1 MFAGNGT
8 AFIKVKA
15 YEYIEISG
23 EKLWFGSLRNS
34 MDSVLG
40 CEGEELS
47 EDFCENL
54 GDIRLEFSQGK
65 FAAAVIPEG
74 YNVFIDD
81 SFLGSEFNGA
91 VEKLEKYFAPVIKLK
106 NKGSVCCEK
115 LGLICF
121 NRSAGGRLFVCSE
134 EYYNEYSSMLLFMEQ
149 CEQKTPMNDV

>member
-1 MFAGNGT
+1 MFIYNEAD
-8 AFIKVKA
+8 FIKAIA
-15 YEYIEISG
+15 YKYIEISG
-23 EKLWFGSLRNS
+23 KKLCFGSFR
-34 MDSVLG
+34 DSLNDVLG
-40 CEGEELS
+40 CEGELNS

-54 GDIRLEFSQGK
+54 GDIRLEFSKGRLS
-65 FAAAVIPEG
+65 AVVIPEG
-74 YNVFIDD
+74 HKVFINDL
-81 SFLGSEFNGA
+81 FLGSEFNSA

-115 LGLICF
+115 VGLICF